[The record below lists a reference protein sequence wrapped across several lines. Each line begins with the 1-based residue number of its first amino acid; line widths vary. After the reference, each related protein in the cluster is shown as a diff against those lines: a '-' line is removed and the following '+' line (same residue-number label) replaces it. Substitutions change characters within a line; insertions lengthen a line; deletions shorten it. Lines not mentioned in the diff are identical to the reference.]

1 MVMKRRVETEKCRL
15 LIGRVYRN
23 YSSVGDGEGCDGAHG
38 DDVDVVRMDQGA
50 DDSAAVAGLL
60 PRLCLYR
67 ICTNARPFKSSV
79 LIDPSIRFPLPVD
92 ERSLV
97 RHHRPGT
104 K

>member
-1 MVMKRRVETEKCRL
+1 MVMKRRVGTEKCPR

-23 YSSVGDGEGCDGAHG
+23 CSSAGEGDGCDGAHG
-38 DDVDVVRMDQGA
+38 DDGDVVGVDEGA
-50 DDSAAVAGLL
+50 DDPAAVAGLL

-67 ICTNARPFKSSV
+67 ICTNARPSKSSV

-97 RHHRPGT
+97 RHHRSGT